1 MENPYIKRLVRSA
14 WEVTMSDLGLD
25 NPKRLLLKAIG
36 AVALAF
42 VLFDV
47 GLDNLVDDLIGER
60 WGRLVVL
67 ILIFPALFLVNLIL
81 TPAKLQ
87 KDSDNK
93 IRALEA
99 DIKAQRARYNPEHV
113 QQLQSLFAA
122 GSNNFIRTDARGV
135 RLNPEA
141 RKHQDNWY
149 AVTHHWLSHNLPEYL
164 PLFQNARP
172 PGALEGPNVWVH
184 SKLDALTQIITEY
197 ERRRP

>member
-67 ILIFPALFLVNLIL
+67 I
-81 TPAKLQ
+81 
-87 KDSDNK
+87 
-93 IRALEA
+93 
-99 DIKAQRARYNPEHV
+99 IK
-113 QQLQSLFAA
+113 S
-122 GSNNFIRTDARGV
+122 G
-135 RLNPEA
+135 
-141 RKHQDNWY
+141 
-149 AVTHHWLSHNLPEYL
+149 
-164 PLFQNARP
+164 PL
-172 PGALEGPNVWVH
+172 
-184 SKLDALTQIITEY
+184 KQI
-197 ERRRP
+197 